1 MYSSVEK
8 TEGVAKRRSAGRL
21 LTVAVAAGLATMP
34 FLQASAEPARHSHA
48 PQNSQTPSWMIADA
62 GSKTVDFEIE
72 AAKTNANSSL
82 NFNGYAKGDM
92 TLVVPL
98 GWHVKI
104 AFSNNDS
111 SVPHSLVVMA
121 VQKSLP
127 IEVSEKQA
135 AFDGAFT
142 SSPVSGIV
150 AGKTV
155 NVEFSADKAGR
166 YWLICGVPGH
176 AVQGMWD
183 YLEVSSSAKS
193 PHVSI
198 ASGS

>member
-1 MYSSVEK
+1 MYSSIEK
-8 TEGVAKRRSAGRL
+8 TREVAKRRSGRGL
-21 LTVAVAAGLATMP
+21 LTVVVAAGLAIVP
-34 FLQASAEPARHSHA
+34 FLQASAASGRHSHA
-48 PQNSQTPSWMIADA
+48 PQNGQSPSWMTVDA
-62 GSKTVDFEIE
+62 GSQTVEFKIV
-72 AAKTNANSSL
+72 AAQTNANSSL

-92 TLVVPL
+92 TLVVPV

-104 AFSNNDS
+104 DFSNNDS

-127 IEVSEKQA
+127 IEVNEKQA
-135 AFDGAFT
+135 AFDGAST
-142 SSPVSGIV
+142 NSPVSGIV
-150 AGKTV
+150 AGKTL
-155 NVEFSADKAGR
+155 NFEFTANKAGK

-183 YLEVSSSAKS
+183 YLEVSSSANS